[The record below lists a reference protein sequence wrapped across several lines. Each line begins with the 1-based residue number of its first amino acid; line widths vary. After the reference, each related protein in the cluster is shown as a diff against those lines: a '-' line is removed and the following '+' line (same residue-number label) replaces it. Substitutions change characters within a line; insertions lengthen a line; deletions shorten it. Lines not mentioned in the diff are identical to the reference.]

1 MPSMKMSRRRNPL
14 SETLFLAEVAA
25 DMTDEEVC
33 AAFKKEFGR
42 PISIEAIRKRRQRLG
57 LAKRGWD
64 GKFEMV
70 PKDKGEENG

>member
-1 MPSMKMSRRRNPL
+1 MKMSRRRNPL
-14 SETLFLAEVAA
+14 KETLFLVEVAA
-25 DMTDEEVC
+25 DMTDEEAA

-64 GKFEMV
+64 GKFELI
-70 PKDKGEENG
+70 KGEGNE